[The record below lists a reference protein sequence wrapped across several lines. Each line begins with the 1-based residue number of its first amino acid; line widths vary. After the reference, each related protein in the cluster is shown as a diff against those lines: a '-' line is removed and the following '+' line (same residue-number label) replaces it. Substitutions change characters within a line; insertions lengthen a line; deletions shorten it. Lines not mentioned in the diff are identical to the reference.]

1 MCQALAICPEGVQSR
16 SHIMIV
22 LHMPSAILLLTGL
35 GFIGFGVACVLLPRR
50 MARFTEVELPSASAR
65 TDFAATYGGF
75 QLGFGCFLLTC
86 TRSPGWIEPG
96 LVAAAAAL
104 AGFAGI
110 RALGIV
116 ATRMRVSNTIW
127 LALGIE
133 LAGFALNV
141 WTLRMMS

>member
-1 MCQALAICPEGVQSR
+1 
-16 SHIMIV
+16 MIV
-22 LHMPSAILLLTGL
+22 LHMPSVILLITGL
-35 GFIGFGVACVLLPRR
+35 GFIGFGLACTLLPRR
-50 MARFTEVELPSASAR
+50 MASFTELQLPSASAR

-86 TRSPGWIEPG
+86 TRSPAWIEPG
-96 LVAAAAAL
+96 VIAAAAAL

-116 ATRMRVSNTIW
+116 ASSMRVSTTIW

-141 WTLRMMS
+141 WTLRLMS

>member
-1 MCQALAICPEGVQSR
+1 MMNVRLPSL
-16 SHIMIV
+16 V
-22 LHMPSAILLLTGL
+22 LLVTSL
-35 GFIGFGVACVLLPRR
+35 GFIGFGAACALLPRR
-50 MARFTEVELPSASAR
+50 MARYTEVELPSASAR

-86 TRSPGWIEPG
+86 TRSPAWIEPG

-110 RALGIV
+110 RTLGIV
-116 ATRMRVSNTIW
+116 ASRMRVSTTIW

>member
-1 MCQALAICPEGVQSR
+1 MLAVYPETVQCR
-16 SHIMIV
+16 SQNMIV
-22 LHMPSAILLLTGL
+22 LHMPSVILLITGL
-35 GFIGFGVACVLLPRR
+35 GFIGFGLAFTVLPRR

-86 TRSPGWIEPG
+86 TRSPAWIEPG

-110 RALGIV
+110 RTLGIV
-116 ATRMRVSNTIW
+116 ASRMRVSTTIW

-141 WTLRMMS
+141 WSLRMMS

>member
-1 MCQALAICPEGVQSR
+1 M
-16 SHIMIV
+16 MI
-22 LHMPSAILLLTGL
+22 LHVPSFILLVIGI
-35 GFIGFGVACVLLPRR
+35 GFIGFGVACALRPSR
-50 MARFTEVELPSASAR
+50 MARFTEVELPTATAR

-86 TRSPGWIEPG
+86 TRSPAWIEPG
-96 LVAAAAAL
+96 LVAATAAL

-116 ATRMRVSNTIW
+116 ASRMRVSAAIW
-127 LALGIE
+127 VALGIE

-141 WTLRMMS
+141 LSLRLMS

>member
-1 MCQALAICPEGVQSR
+1 M
-16 SHIMIV
+16 MIV
-22 LHMPSAILLLTGL
+22 HMPSLVLLVTGL
-35 GFIGFGVACVLLPRR
+35 GFIGFGAACALLPRR
-50 MARFTEVELPSASAR
+50 MAALTEMDLPSASAR

-86 TRSPGWIEPG
+86 TRSPTWLEPG

-116 ATRMRVSNTIW
+116 ASRIRVSIIIW
-127 LALGIE
+127 VALGIE
-133 LAGFALNV
+133 LAGFALNL
-141 WTLRMMS
+141 WALRQMA

>member
-1 MCQALAICPEGVQSR
+1 MQGR
-16 SHIMIV
+16 SYTMIV
-22 LHMPSAILLLTGL
+22 LHMPSVILLVTGI
-35 GFIGFGVACVLLPRR
+35 GFIGFGVAYALLPGR

-86 TRSPGWIEPG
+86 TRSPAWIEAG

-110 RALGIV
+110 RAMGIV
-116 ATRMRVSNTIW
+116 ATRMRVSTTIW

-141 WTLRMMS
+141 WTLKLMS

>member
-1 MCQALAICPEGVQSR
+1 M
-16 SHIMIV
+16 MII
-22 LHMPSAILLLTGL
+22 HMPSLVLLVTGL
-35 GFIGFGVACVLLPRR
+35 GFIGFGAACALLPRR
-50 MARFTEVELPSASAR
+50 MAALTEMDLRSASAR

-86 TRSPGWIEPG
+86 TRSPAWLEPG

-116 ATRMRVSNTIW
+116 ASRIRVSTIIW
-127 LALGIE
+127 VALGIE
-133 LAGFALNV
+133 LSGFALNL
-141 WTLRMMS
+141 WALRQIA

>member
-1 MCQALAICPEGVQSR
+1 
-16 SHIMIV
+16 
-22 LHMPSAILLLTGL
+22 MPLVILLVNGL
-35 GFIGFGVACVLLPRR
+35 GFIAFGVAYALLPRR

-86 TRSPGWIEPG
+86 TRFPAWIEPG
-96 LVAAAAAL
+96 LVAATAAL

-110 RALGIV
+110 RVLGIV
-116 ATRMRVSNTIW
+116 ASRARVSTTIW

-133 LAGFALNV
+133 LAGLALNV
-141 WTLRMMS
+141 WALSLVC

>member
-1 MCQALAICPEGVQSR
+1 MLVIHVPT
-16 SHIMIV
+16 
-22 LHMPSAILLLTGL
+22 LILLVTGI
-35 GFIGFGVACVLLPRR
+35 GFIGFGVAYALRPSQ
-50 MARFTEVELPSASAR
+50 MARFTEVELPTGSAR

-86 TRSPGWIEPG
+86 TRSPAWIEPG

-110 RALGIV
+110 RTLGIV
-116 ATRMRVSNTIW
+116 ASRMRVSTTIW

-141 WTLRMMS
+141 WTLRLMS